1 MNSVVISSGEHE
13 VSEALGLW
21 EPKRTLTLEAA
32 RKHSRRIK
40 TLRRLLMAVSAGL
53 LGYLIYEFATGGSPG
68 LGLVDN
74 PTESVKMIGPR
85 YSGRTNN
92 DQPYYLTAESATR
105 TLANRSEVELENP
118 VLEFIREDGAAASFV
133 VAETGTYNDVDKVL
147 NLEFA
152 VDLTTDDGNICRT
165 TQAKIYAREQRIEG
179 DKRIECN
186 GNFGIANGNAFE
198 IKDNYKT
205 FIFKNGMDAII
216 QKDTANAVVTSG
228 SNSAPSQPSRKG
240 QAFGGDTPINVTADM
255 ATYKGSL
262 TVLSGN
268 VDVTQGQNR
277 TISNEMDIFR
287 KEANDEETGS
297 LKLGAIRRIDAK
309 GNFRYTTP
317 ENVVTGDRGVY
328 ESDKEIM
335 TVTGKVKVNQSSGN
349 TAETNK
355 LIYNVKT
362 ESIRFTGD
370 CEGASCNNGR
380 QRITIRP

>member
-1 MNSVVISSGEHE
+1 MNSAVISSGEHE

-21 EPKRTLTLEAA
+21 EPKRSLTLEAA

-40 TLRRLLMAVSAGL
+40 ALRKLLMAVSAGL
-53 LGYLIYEFATGGSPG
+53 LGYLIYEFVTGGSPG
-68 LGLVDN
+68 IGIVDN

-105 TLANRSEVELENP
+105 TLANRSEVELKNP

-152 VDLTTDDGNICRT
+152 VDLTTDDGNICKT
-165 TQAKIYAREQRIEG
+165 TQAKIFAREQRIEG

-198 IKDNYKT
+198 INDNYKT

-216 QKDTANAVVTSG
+216 QKETANAVVTSG
-228 SNSAPSQPSRKG
+228 TRTTPSQPARIG
-240 QAFGGDTPINVTADM
+240 QAFGGDTPIYVTADM

-268 VDVTQGQNR
+268 VDVKQGKNR
-277 TISNEMDIFR
+277 TLSNEMDIFR
-287 KEANDEETGS
+287 KEAKNKETGS

-328 ESDKEIM
+328 ESEKEIM

-362 ESIRFTGD
+362 ESIRFTGN